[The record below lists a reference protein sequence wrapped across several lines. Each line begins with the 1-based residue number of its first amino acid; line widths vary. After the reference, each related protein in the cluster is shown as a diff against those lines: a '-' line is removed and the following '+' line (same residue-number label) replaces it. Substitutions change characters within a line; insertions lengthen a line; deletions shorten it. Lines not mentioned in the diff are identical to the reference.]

1 MLNIKK
7 RKRKF
12 IGIIFLS
19 FCVIFLAVFY
29 LNLESKKE
37 SFLKNGLDTNIAG
50 KLLEEIKSPNSK
62 YTMEIKGK
70 DNTLLNEPYIFIEI
84 ENVLLGK
91 KVIYIESTDK
101 YKAKWL
107 DNKRIEIN
115 GNILNIEEDNLKI

>member
-19 FCVIFLAVFY
+19 FCVISSVVFY
-29 LNLESKKE
+29 LNLENKKE
-37 SFLKNGLDTNIAG
+37 SFFKNSLDTNIAG

-70 DNTLLNEPYIFIEI
+70 DNALLNEAYIFIEI
-84 ENVLLGK
+84 ENVFLGK
-91 KVIYIESTDK
+91 KVIYIESTDT
-101 YKAKWL
+101 YEARWL

-115 GNILNIEEDNLKI
+115 GNILNIEEDNLK